1 MPRKVRITVP
11 VVDLFCQIA
20 KQSLGVEVE
29 KEYKFHLTRR
39 WRFDYAI
46 PDHKI
51 ALEVEG
57 GAFTGGRHTRGTGF
71 LGDMEKYNTATCL
84 GWRIVRCTPD
94 QLLSTNTLQ
103 MIKKLM
109 TI

>member
-1 MPRKVRITVP
+1 MKHRTKVP

-20 KQSLGVEVE
+20 KRSLGVEVE

-39 WRFDYAI
+39 WRFDYAL
-46 PDHKI
+46 PAYKI

-57 GAFTGGRHTRGTGF
+57 GAFTGGRHTRGKGF

-84 GWRIVRCTPD
+84 GWRIVRCTPN
-94 QLLSTNTLQ
+94 QLLTTETLQ

>member
-1 MPRKVRITVP
+1 MKSRFRIRVP
-11 VVDLFCQIA
+11 AVDLFCQIA

-29 KEYKFHLTRR
+29 KEYKFHLKRR

-46 PDHKI
+46 PAFKI

-57 GAFTGGRHTRGTGF
+57 GVWTSGRHTRGGGF
-71 LGDMEKYNTATCL
+71 IGDMEKYNTATCL

-94 QLLSTNTLQ
+94 QLLTTDTLQ

>member
-1 MPRKVRITVP
+1 MKRRIKVP

-20 KQSLGVEVE
+20 KQSLGVDVE

-57 GAFTGGRHTRGTGF
+57 GAWTGGRHTRPKGF
-71 LGDMEKYNTATCL
+71 LGDIEKYNTATCM
-84 GWRIVRCTPD
+84 GWRIVRCTPE
-94 QLLSTNTLQ
+94 QLLTTETLQ

-109 TI
+109 TV